1 MQECNGGEMTTSIQ
15 FILEVRDINLF
26 LLFVPGMLVAAIT
39 QHKRCLALIL
49 LFYGGPF
56 TNPRGPSVLYFHCL
70 PWWFTV
76 QGSVIHGKS
85 TFNPRVLGDGW
96 LLQEEMFFLCCLGI
110 HWTND
115 CSYQVARNG
124 WTKLSHCTAEWKVVA
139 HPRFKELQYLQ
150 MWIQVTLAFLIRE
163 EGCPPICR
171 TYILTPEIWKFTIK
185 CW

>member
-1 MQECNGGEMTTSIQ
+1 MNACSCNYTAQTLLSINPFTS
-15 FILEVRDINLF
+15 
-26 LLFVPGMLVAAIT
+26 
-39 QHKRCLALIL
+39 
-49 LFYGGPF
+49 PF
-56 TNPRGPSVLYFHCL
+56 TNPRGPSVFYFHCL

-85 TFNPRVLGDGW
+85 TFNTRVLGDGW

-115 CSYQVARNG
+115 SSYQVARNG
-124 WTKLSHCTAEWKVVA
+124 WTKLSRCTAEWKVVA

-150 MWIQVTLAFLIRE
+150 MWIQVTLAFLVRE
-163 EGCPPICR
+163 EGCPPICG
-171 TYILTPEIWKFTIK
+171 TYILTPEIQKFTIK